1 VTDGVAEAVR
11 LLAAV
16 REVVM
21 ADDAVGLLDDVEEV
35 DLVRVIVR
43 DRVCEFAGITAK
55 QHINA
60 NMRDIGRD

>member
-1 VTDGVAEAVR
+1 MTDGVAEAVR

-35 DLVRVIVR
+35 DLVRER

>member
-1 VTDGVAEAVR
+1 MTDGVAEAVR

-35 DLVRVIVR
+35 ER
-43 DRVCEFAGITAK
+43 DRVCDFAGITAM